1 LERRILRVVWMGR
14 KRRGWE
20 VCLRWDG
27 WERKSRRIIKMGRGE
42 GEKKFSYMGNL
53 REGYW
58 GSFEWEGGEEDGK
71 NTYGGK
77 GGREWEGEELG
88 WGREEGD
95 KKGN

>member
-1 LERRILRVVWMGR
+1 MGR

-53 REGYW
+53 REGY
-58 GSFEWEGGEEDGK
+58 
-71 NTYGGK
+71 
-77 GGREWEGEELG
+77 
-88 WGREEGD
+88 
-95 KKGN
+95 